1 MKRSNLISKI
11 MLALFFLVLA
21 FISTY
26 PAFIGHFF
34 KLTMDG
40 QIHLIRFESVAD
52 AIKNKELPPIVNF
65 MGYGNVGEV
74 FNGMYPWLAG
84 LVFIIPRALLSSPM
98 HALFIGFY
106 LLNILTILNTYLL
119 VRKLSNN
126 YYIRL
131 IGVVLYQL
139 NAYHLTLMY
148 SRNALGEALAYAFL
162 PLLMLGCHL
171 IWNNKKIGILY
182 LALGMGMIV
191 NSHMI
196 SSILAFLLIIIA
208 EIYRIFERKLSLK
221 EIGYFISAGILTIPI
236 MIFTV
241 ANIANISLQN
251 RIATTWRGINS
262 IDMWESLKAML
273 QNDIADKS
281 IIFNIGII
289 CFVLLCILLMT
300 SIVSKANES
309 WKKYILGAGII
320 YILTLNIIPLPAS
333 LPQTPVGIIQFT
345 GRLLSIV
352 MILLTVSYVLFLK
365 ENSNRVN
372 TKSSFIFL
380 FMIMS
385 LLTVGSVRTYHNT
398 VNDDPIRYYI
408 NNDNYVEEISKST
421 EGDMDYALIGKNK
434 QVIIGEMS
442 HRYTVSKASYNSI
455 ILKVDKKAN
464 QIPFFLYKGIPYEV
478 KVNDKN
484 TKIKVG
490 SILKLKVKRGDIIHY
505 IKSLIFSLFQPLAKY
520 NTYTNNKYCNSTY
533 YERRI
538 VPPCSLRTNLNYIS
552 AFNF

>member
-1 MKRSNLISKI
+1 SNLISKF

-74 FNGMYPWLAG
+74 FNGMYPWLSG
-84 LVFIIPRALLSSPM
+84 LVFIIPRVLLSSPM

-106 LLNILTILNTYLL
+106 LLNILTILNVYLL

-131 IGVVLYQL
+131 IGVILYQL

-162 PLLMLGCHL
+162 PLLMLGCYL

-182 LALGMGMIV
+182 LALGMGMII

-208 EIYRIFERKLSLK
+208 EIYRIFARKLNLK
-221 EIGYFISAGILTIPI
+221 EIVYLISAGILSIPI
-236 MIFTV
+236 IIFTV
-241 ANIANISLQN
+241 TNITNIALKN
-251 RIATTWRGINS
+251 RIATTWRGLNS

-273 QNDIADKS
+273 QNNITDRGV
-281 IIFNIGII
+281 IFNIGII
-289 CFVLLCILLMT
+289 CFVLLCVLLVT
-300 SIVSKANES
+300 SIVSKSDES

-320 YILTLNIIPLPAS
+320 YMLTLNIIPLPTS
-333 LPQTPVGIIQFT
+333 LPQTAIGIIQFT

-352 MILLTVSYVLFLK
+352 MVLLVMGCVLFLK
-365 ENSNRVN
+365 VNSNRVN
-372 TKSSFIFL
+372 VKSSLIFL

-385 LLTVGSVRTYHNT
+385 LLAVGSVRTYHNT

-408 NNDNYVEEISKST
+408 DNNNYIEEISKPKD
-421 EGDMDYALIGKNK
+421 GAMDYALIRKNK
-434 QVIIGEMS
+434 QAITDGI
-442 HRYTVSKASYNSI
+442 TPKFN
-455 ILKVDKKAN
+455 VDKVSYDSITLRIVERTNK
-464 QIPFFLYKGIPYEV
+464 IPFFLYKGIPYEV
-478 KVNDKN
+478 KLNGKN
-484 TKIKVG
+484 VKIDVG
-490 SILKLKVKRGDIIHY
+490 GILNIKAKRGDTIQVSSEATWWNYATFIM
-505 IKSLIFSLFQPLAKY
+505 
-520 NTYTNNKYCNSTY
+520 STVTILVVGIG
-533 YERRI
+533 I
-538 VPPCSLRTNLNYIS
+538 VFFEVRKKNRVSYKKGIRNIED
-552 AFNF
+552 

>member
-1 MKRSNLISKI
+1 MKRSNLISKF

-74 FNGMYPWLAG
+74 FNGMYPWLSG
-84 LVFIIPRALLSSPM
+84 LVFIIPRVLLSSPM

-106 LLNILTILNTYLL
+106 LLNILTILNVYLL

-131 IGVVLYQL
+131 IGVILYQL

-162 PLLMLGCHL
+162 PLLMLGCYL

-182 LALGMGMIV
+182 LALGMGMII

-208 EIYRIFERKLSLK
+208 EIYRIFARKLNLK
-221 EIGYFISAGILTIPI
+221 EIVYLISAGILSIPI
-236 MIFTV
+236 IIFTV
-241 ANIANISLQN
+241 TNITNIALKN
-251 RIATTWRGINS
+251 RIATTWRGLNS

-273 QNDIADKS
+273 QNNITDRGV
-281 IIFNIGII
+281 IFNIGII
-289 CFVLLCILLMT
+289 CFVLLCVLLVT
-300 SIVSKANES
+300 SIVSKSDES

-320 YILTLNIIPLPAS
+320 YMLTLNIIPLPTS
-333 LPQTPVGIIQFT
+333 LPQTAIGIIQFT

-352 MILLTVSYVLFLK
+352 MVLLVMGCVLFLK
-365 ENSNRVN
+365 VNSNRVN
-372 TKSSFIFL
+372 VKSSLIFL

-385 LLTVGSVRTYHNT
+385 LLAVGSVRIYHNT

-408 NNDNYVEEISKST
+408 DNNNYIEEISKPKD
-421 EGDMDYALIGKNK
+421 GAMDYALIRKNK
-434 QVIIGEMS
+434 QAITDGI
-442 HRYTVSKASYNSI
+442 TPKFN
-455 ILKVDKKAN
+455 VDKVSYDSITLRIVERTNK
-464 QIPFFLYKGIPYEV
+464 IPFFLYKGIPYEV
-478 KVNDKN
+478 KLNGKN
-484 TKIKVG
+484 VKIDVG
-490 SILKLKVKRGDIIHY
+490 GILNIKAKRGDTIQVSSEATWWNYATFIM
-505 IKSLIFSLFQPLAKY
+505 
-520 NTYTNNKYCNSTY
+520 STVTILVVGIG
-533 YERRI
+533 I
-538 VPPCSLRTNLNYIS
+538 VFFEVRKKNRVSYKKGIRNIED
-552 AFNF
+552 

>member
-1 MKRSNLISKI
+1 MKRSNLISKF

-74 FNGMYPWLAG
+74 FNGMYPWLSG
-84 LVFIIPRALLSSPM
+84 LVFIIPRVLLSSPM

-106 LLNILTILNTYLL
+106 LLNILTILNVYLL

-131 IGVVLYQL
+131 IGVILYQL

-162 PLLMLGCHL
+162 PLLMLGCYL

-182 LALGMGMIV
+182 LALGMGMII

-208 EIYRIFERKLSLK
+208 EIYRIFARKLNLK
-221 EIGYFISAGILTIPI
+221 EIVYLISAGILSIPI
-236 MIFTV
+236 IIFTV
-241 ANIANISLQN
+241 TNITNIALKN
-251 RIATTWRGINS
+251 RIATTWRGLNS

-273 QNDIADKS
+273 QNNITDRGV
-281 IIFNIGII
+281 IFNIGII
-289 CFVLLCILLMT
+289 CFVLLCVLLVT
-300 SIVSKANES
+300 SIVSKSDES

-320 YILTLNIIPLPAS
+320 YMLTLNIIPLPTS
-333 LPQTPVGIIQFT
+333 LPQTAIGIIQFT

-352 MILLTVSYVLFLK
+352 MVLLVMGCVLFLK
-365 ENSNRVN
+365 VNSNRVN
-372 TKSSFIFL
+372 VKSSLIFL

-385 LLTVGSVRTYHNT
+385 LLAVGSVRTYHNT

-408 NNDNYVEEISKST
+408 DNNNYIEEISKPKD
-421 EGDMDYALIGKNK
+421 GAMDYALIRKNK
-434 QVIIGEMS
+434 QAITDGI
-442 HRYTVSKASYNSI
+442 TPKFN
-455 ILKVDKKAN
+455 VDKVSYDSITLRIVERTNK
-464 QIPFFLYKGIPYEV
+464 IPFFLYK
-478 KVNDKN
+478 D
-484 TKIKVG
+484 
-490 SILKLKVKRGDIIHY
+490 R
-505 IKSLIFSLFQPLAKY
+505 KS
-520 NTYTNNKYCNSTY
+520 
-533 YERRI
+533 
-538 VPPCSLRTNLNYIS
+538 VV
-552 AFNF
+552 

>member
-1 MKRSNLISKI
+1 MKRSNLISKF

-74 FNGMYPWLAG
+74 FNGMYPWLSG
-84 LVFIIPRALLSSPM
+84 LVFIIPRVLLSSPM

-106 LLNILTILNTYLL
+106 LLNILTILNVYLL

-131 IGVVLYQL
+131 IGVILYQL

-162 PLLMLGCHL
+162 PLLMLGCYL

-182 LALGMGMIV
+182 LALGMGMII

-196 SSILAFLLIIIA
+196 SSVLVFLLIIIA
-208 EIYRIFERKLSLK
+208 EIYRIFTRRLSLK
-221 EIGYFISAGILTIPI
+221 EVGYLVSAGILSIPI
-236 MIFTV
+236 IIFTV
-241 ANIANISLQN
+241 INITNIALKN
-251 RIATTWRGINS
+251 RIATTWRGLNS

-273 QNDIADKS
+273 QNNITDRGV
-281 IIFNIGII
+281 IFNIGII
-289 CFVLLCILLMT
+289 CFVLLCVLLVT
-300 SIVSKANES
+300 SIVSKSDGS

-320 YILTLNIIPLPAS
+320 YILTLNIIPLPTS
-333 LPQTPVGIIQFT
+333 LPQTAIGIIQFT

-352 MILLTVSYVLFLK
+352 MVLLVMGCVLFL
-365 ENSNRVN
+365 EVNSNRVN
-372 TKSSFIFL
+372 VKSSLIFL
-380 FMIMS
+380 FMMMS
-385 LLTVGSVRTYHNT
+385 LLAVGSVRTYHNT
-398 VNDDPIRYYI
+398 VNDNPIRYYI
-408 NNDNYVEEISKST
+408 DNNNYIEEISKPKD
-421 EGDMDYALIGKNK
+421 GAMDYALIRKNK
-434 QVIIGEMS
+434 QAITDGITPKFSVDK
-442 HRYTVSKASYNSI
+442 VSYNSI
-455 ILKVDKKAN
+455 TLRIKEKTN

-478 KVNDKN
+478 KLNGENV
-484 TKIKVG
+484 KIDTG
-490 SILKLKVKRGDIIHY
+490 GILNIKTKRGDMIQI
-505 IKSLIFSLFQPLAKY
+505 SSEA
-520 NTYTNNKYCNSTY
+520 TWW
-533 YERRI
+533 
-538 VPPCSLRTNLNYIS
+538 NYITFGVS
-552 AFNF
+552 ILTLLLIIFWIIAIELKPKKET

>member
-40 QIHLIRFESVAD
+40 QIHLIRFESIAD
-52 AIKNKELPPIVNF
+52 AIRNKELPPIVNF
-65 MGYGNVGEV
+65 MGFGNVGEV
-74 FNGMYPWLAG
+74 FNGMYPWLSG
-84 LVFIIPRALLSSPM
+84 LVFIIPRVLLSSPM

-119 VRKLSNN
+119 VRKLSKN

-162 PLLMLGCHL
+162 PLMMLGCYL
-171 IWNNKKIGILY
+171 IWSNKKLGILY
-182 LALGMGMIV
+182 LALGMGMII

-196 SSILAFLLIIIA
+196 SSILAFLLIIVA
-208 EIYRIFERKLSLK
+208 EIYRIFTRKLSLK
-221 EIGYFISAGILTIPI
+221 EMGYFTSAGILTIPI
-236 MIFTV
+236 IIFTV

-251 RIATTWRGINS
+251 RIATTWRGLNS

-273 QNDIADKS
+273 QNNITDRGV
-281 IIFNIGII
+281 IFNIGII
-289 CFVLLCILLMT
+289 CFVLLCVLLVT
-300 SIVSKANES
+300 SIVSKSDES

-320 YILTLNIIPLPAS
+320 YMLTLNIIPLPTS
-333 LPQTPVGIIQFT
+333 LPQTAIGIIQFT

-352 MILLTVSYVLFLK
+352 MVLLVMGCVLFLK
-365 ENSNRVN
+365 VNSNRVN
-372 TKSSFIFL
+372 VKSSLIFL

-385 LLTVGSVRTYHNT
+385 LLAVGSVRTYHNT

-408 NNDNYVEEISKST
+408 DNNNYIEEISKPKD
-421 EGDMDYALIGKNK
+421 GAMDYALIRKNK
-434 QVIIGEMS
+434 QAITDGI
-442 HRYTVSKASYNSI
+442 TPKFN
-455 ILKVDKKAN
+455 VDKVSYDSITLRIVERTNK
-464 QIPFFLYKGIPYEV
+464 IPFFLYKGIPYEV
-478 KVNDKN
+478 KLNGKN
-484 TKIKVG
+484 VKIDTGGVLNIKA
-490 SILKLKVKRGDIIHY
+490 KRGDMIQISSEATWWNYMTFIISTVT
-505 IKSLIFSLFQPLAKY
+505 ILVVGIGIVFFEVRKK
-520 NTYTNNKYCNSTY
+520 NKVSYKKKD
-533 YERRI
+533 
-538 VPPCSLRTNLNYIS
+538 
-552 AFNF
+552 

>member
-208 EIYRIFERKLSLK
+208 EIYRIFTRKLSLK
-221 EIGYFISAGILTIPI
+221 EIGYFISAGILTITV

-251 RIATTWRGINS
+251 RIATTWRGLNS

-273 QNDIADKS
+273 QNDITEKGT
-281 IIFNIGII
+281 IFNIGII
-289 CFVLLCILLMT
+289 CFILL
-300 SIVSKANES
+300 SILFGIAVVSKVDGD
-309 WKKYILGAGII
+309 WKMYILGAGVV
-320 YILTLNIIPLPAS
+320 YILTLNVIPLPTKLS
-333 LPQTPVGIIQFT
+333 QSPVGVIQFT

-352 MILLTVSYVLFLK
+352 MLLLTIGCVLFLK
-365 ENSNRVN
+365 VNSDKINV
-372 TKSSFIFL
+372 KSSSIFL

-385 LLTVGSVRTYHNT
+385 LLTVGSVRTYHNAINNNM
-398 VNDDPIRYYI
+398 VNDSNYI
-408 NNDNYVEEISKST
+408 KKISSPDSGW
-421 EGDMDYALIGKNK
+421 GDYILINKNK
-434 QVIIGEMS
+434 QPILSQGIPKSNIVK
-442 HRYTVSKASYNSI
+442 VSYNGI
-455 ILKVDKKAN
+455 TLRIDKKAN
-464 QIPFFLYKGIPYEV
+464 QVPFLLYKGIPYEV
-478 KVNDKN
+478 KVNEKN
-484 TKIKVG
+484 IKIKVG
-490 SILKLKVKRGDIIHY
+490 SILKLKVKRGDIIQISSKATWWNY
-505 IKSLIFSLFQPLAKY
+505 ATFIVSTIAILIISI
-520 NTYTNNKYCNSTY
+520 S
-533 YERRI
+533 I
-538 VPPCSLRTNLNYIS
+538 VFCKGLKKRKN
-552 AFNF
+552 

>member
-1 MKRSNLISKI
+1 MKRSNLISKF

-74 FNGMYPWLAG
+74 FNGMYPWLSG
-84 LVFIIPRALLSSPM
+84 LVFIIPRVLLSSPM

-106 LLNILTILNTYLL
+106 LLNILTILNVYLL

-131 IGVVLYQL
+131 IGVILYQL

-148 SRNALGEALAYAFL
+148 SRNALGEALAYTFL
-162 PLLMLGCHL
+162 PLVMLGCYL
-171 IWNNKKIGILY
+171 IWNNKKLGILY
-182 LALGMGMIV
+182 LALGMGMII

-196 SSILAFLLIIIA
+196 SSVLVFLLIIIA
-208 EIYRIFERKLSLK
+208 EIYRIFTRRLSLK
-221 EIGYFISAGILTIPI
+221 EVGYLVSAGILSIPI
-236 MIFTV
+236 IIFTV
-241 ANIANISLQN
+241 INITNIVLKN
-251 RIATTWRGINS
+251 RIATTWRGLNS
-262 IDMWESLKAML
+262 IDIWESLKAML
-273 QNDIADKS
+273 QNNITDRGV
-281 IIFNIGII
+281 IFNIGII
-289 CFVLLCILLMT
+289 CFVLLSILLVT
-300 SIVSKANES
+300 SIVSKANGN

-352 MILLTVSYVLFLK
+352 MILLTVGCVLFLK

-372 TKSSFIFL
+372 AKSSFIFL
-380 FMIMS
+380 FMMMS
-385 LLTVGSVRTYHNT
+385 LLAIGSVRTYHNI
-398 VNDDPIRYYI
+398 VNDDPIRHYI
-408 NNDNYVEEISKST
+408 NNDNYIEEISKPKD
-421 EGDMDYALIGKNK
+421 GAMDYALIRKNK
-434 QVIIGEMS
+434 QAITNGITPKFSVDK
-442 HRYTVSKASYNSI
+442 VSYNSVTLRI
-455 ILKVDKKAN
+455 KEKTN

-478 KVNDKN
+478 KLNEKN
-484 TKIKVG
+484 VKIDTG
-490 SILKLKVKRGDIIHY
+490 GILNIEAKRGDMIQISSEATWWNYMTFIISTVT
-505 IKSLIFSLFQPLAKY
+505 ILVVGIGIVFFEVRKK
-520 NTYTNNKYCNSTY
+520 NKVSYKK
-533 YERRI
+533 RI
-538 VPPCSLRTNLNYIS
+538 RNIED
-552 AFNF
+552 

>member
-162 PLLMLGCHL
+162 PLLMLGCYL

-289 CFVLLCILLMT
+289 CFVLLCILLVI
-300 SIVSKANES
+300 SIVSKANGS
-309 WKKYILGAGII
+309 WKKYILGAGIV
-320 YILTLNIIPLPAS
+320 YILTLNVIPLPTS

-352 MILLTVSYVLFLK
+352 MILLTVSCVLFLK

-398 VNDDPIRYYI
+398 VNDDPIRHYI
-408 NNDNYVEEISKST
+408 NNANYVGEISKPT

-434 QVIIGEMS
+434 QAIIGEMS
-442 HRYTVSKASYNSI
+442 HRYNVSKVSYDSI
-455 ILKVDKKAN
+455 TLRVDKKAN

-478 KVNDKN
+478 RVNDKN

-490 SILKLKVKRGDIIHY
+490 SILKLKVKRGDIIQINSKATWWNY
-505 IKSLIFSLFQPLAKY
+505 VTFIVSTIAILIISI
-520 NTYTNNKYCNSTY
+520 S
-533 YERRI
+533 I
-538 VPPCSLRTNLNYIS
+538 VFCKGLE
-552 AFNF
+552 

>member
-1 MKRSNLISKI
+1 MKRRNLIQRLI
-11 MLALFFLVLA
+11 LLMFFLVLA

-74 FNGMYPWLAG
+74 FNGMYPWLSG
-84 LVFIIPRALLSSPM
+84 LIFIIPRVLLSSPM

-126 YYIRL
+126 HYIRL
-131 IGVVLYQL
+131 IGVILYQL

-162 PLLMLGCHL
+162 PLTMLGCYL
-171 IWNNKKIGILY
+171 IWNNKKLGILY
-182 LALGMGMIV
+182 LALGMGMII

-208 EIYRIFERKLSLK
+208 EIYRIFTRKLSLK
-221 EIGYFISAGILTIPI
+221 EIGHFISAGILTIPI
-236 MIFTV
+236 IIFTV
-241 ANIANISLQN
+241 ANIANITLKN

-289 CFVLLCILLMT
+289 CFVLLCILLVT
-300 SIVSKANES
+300 SIVSKANGS
-309 WKKYILGAGII
+309 WEKYILGAGIV
-320 YILTLNIIPLPAS
+320 YMLTLNVIPLPTS

-352 MILLTVSYVLFLK
+352 MILLTVSCVLFLK

-398 VNDDPIRYYI
+398 VNDDPIRHYI
-408 NNDNYVEEISKST
+408 NNDNYVGEISKPT

-434 QVIIGEMS
+434 QAIIGEMS
-442 HRYTVSKASYNSI
+442 HRYNVSKVSYDSI
-455 ILKVDKKAN
+455 TLRVDKKAN

-478 KVNDKN
+478 RVNDKN

-490 SILKLKVKRGDIIHY
+490 SILKLKVKRGDIIQINSKATWWNY
-505 IKSLIFSLFQPLAKY
+505 VTFIVSTIAILIISI
-520 NTYTNNKYCNSTY
+520 S
-533 YERRI
+533 I
-538 VPPCSLRTNLNYIS
+538 VFCKGLE
-552 AFNF
+552 

>member
-1 MKRSNLISKI
+1 MKRSNLISKF

-74 FNGMYPWLAG
+74 FNGMYPWLSG
-84 LVFIIPRALLSSPM
+84 LVFIIPRVLLSSPM

-106 LLNILTILNTYLL
+106 LLNILTILNVYLL

-131 IGVVLYQL
+131 IGVILYQL

-162 PLLMLGCHL
+162 PLLMLGCYL

-182 LALGMGMIV
+182 LALGMGMII

-208 EIYRIFERKLSLK
+208 EIYRIFARKLNLK
-221 EIGYFISAGILTIPI
+221 EIVYLISAGILSIPI
-236 MIFTV
+236 IIFTV
-241 ANIANISLQN
+241 TNITNIALKN
-251 RIATTWRGINS
+251 RIATTWRGLNS

-273 QNDIADKS
+273 QNNITDRGV
-281 IIFNIGII
+281 IFNIGII
-289 CFVLLCILLMT
+289 CFVLLCVLLVT
-300 SIVSKANES
+300 SIVSKSDES

-320 YILTLNIIPLPAS
+320 YMLTLNIIPLPTS
-333 LPQTPVGIIQFT
+333 LPQTAIGIIQFT

-352 MILLTVSYVLFLK
+352 MVLLVMGCVLFLK
-365 ENSNRVN
+365 VNSNRVN
-372 TKSSFIFL
+372 VKSSLIFL

-385 LLTVGSVRTYHNT
+385 LLAVGSVRTYHNT

-408 NNDNYVEEISKST
+408 DNNNYIEEISKPKD
-421 EGDMDYALIGKNK
+421 GAMDYALIRKNK
-434 QVIIGEMS
+434 QAITDGI
-442 HRYTVSKASYNSI
+442 TPKFN
-455 ILKVDKKAN
+455 VDKVSYDSITLRIVERTNK
-464 QIPFFLYKGIPYEV
+464 IPFFLYKGIPYEV
-478 KVNDKN
+478 KLNGKN
-484 TKIKVG
+484 VKIDVG
-490 SILKLKVKRGDIIHY
+490 GILNIKAKRGDTIQVSSEATWWNYATFIM
-505 IKSLIFSLFQPLAKY
+505 
-520 NTYTNNKYCNSTY
+520 STVTILVVGIG
-533 YERRI
+533 I
-538 VPPCSLRTNLNYIS
+538 VFFEVRKKNRVSYKKGIRNIED
-552 AFNF
+552 

>member
-1 MKRSNLISKI
+1 MKRSNLISKF

-74 FNGMYPWLAG
+74 FNGMYPWLSG
-84 LVFIIPRALLSSPM
+84 LVFIIPRVLLSSPM

-106 LLNILTILNTYLL
+106 LLNILTILNVYLL

-131 IGVVLYQL
+131 IGVILYQL

-182 LALGMGMIV
+182 LALGMGMII

-208 EIYRIFERKLSLK
+208 EIYRIFARKLNLK
-221 EIGYFISAGILTIPI
+221 EIVYLISAGILSIPI
-236 MIFTV
+236 IIFTV
-241 ANIANISLQN
+241 TNITNIALKN
-251 RIATTWRGINS
+251 RIATTWRGLNS

-273 QNDIADKS
+273 QNNITDRGV
-281 IIFNIGII
+281 IFNIGII
-289 CFVLLCILLMT
+289 CFVLLCVLLVT
-300 SIVSKANES
+300 SIVSKSDES

-320 YILTLNIIPLPAS
+320 YMLTLNIIPLPTS
-333 LPQTPVGIIQFT
+333 LPQTAIGIIQFT

-352 MILLTVSYVLFLK
+352 MVLLVMGCVLFLK
-365 ENSNRVN
+365 VNSNRVN
-372 TKSSFIFL
+372 VKSSLIFL

-385 LLTVGSVRTYHNT
+385 LLAVGSVRTYHNT

-408 NNDNYVEEISKST
+408 DNNNYIEEISKPKD
-421 EGDMDYALIGKNK
+421 GAMDYALIRKNK
-434 QVIIGEMS
+434 QAITDGI
-442 HRYTVSKASYNSI
+442 TPKFN
-455 ILKVDKKAN
+455 VDKVSYDSITLRIVERTNK
-464 QIPFFLYKGIPYEV
+464 IPFFLYKGIPYEV
-478 KVNDKN
+478 KLNGKN
-484 TKIKVG
+484 VKIDVG
-490 SILKLKVKRGDIIHY
+490 GILNIKAKRGDTIQVSSEATWWNYATFIM
-505 IKSLIFSLFQPLAKY
+505 
-520 NTYTNNKYCNSTY
+520 STVTILVVGIG
-533 YERRI
+533 I
-538 VPPCSLRTNLNYIS
+538 VFFEVRKKNRVSYKKGIRNIED
-552 AFNF
+552 

>member
-1 MKRSNLISKI
+1 MKKSSLISKI
-11 MLALFFLVLA
+11 MLVLFFLVLA

-65 MGYGNVGEV
+65 EGYGNVGAI
-74 FNGMYPWLAG
+74 FNGMYPWLSG
-84 LVFIIPRALLSSPM
+84 LVFIIPRVLLSSPM

-131 IGVVLYQL
+131 MGVVLYQL
-139 NAYHLTLMY
+139 NAYHLILMY

-162 PLLMLGCHL
+162 PLIMLGCYL
-171 IWNNKKIGILY
+171 IWNNKKSGMLY
-182 LALGMGMIV
+182 LALGMGMII
-191 NSHMI
+191 NSHVI
-196 SSILAFLLIIIA
+196 SSVLAVLLIIIA
-208 EIYRIFERKLSLK
+208 EIYRVFARKLNLK
-221 EIGYFISAGILTIPI
+221 EIGYFTSAGILTIPI
-236 MIFTV
+236 VVFTV
-241 ANIANISLQN
+241 TNIANIALKN

-281 IIFNIGII
+281 VIFNIGII
-289 CFVLLCILLMT
+289 CFTLLSILLGIA
-300 SIVSKANES
+300 IVSKVDGS
-309 WKKYILGAGII
+309 WKVYILGAGIV
-320 YILTLNIIPLPAS
+320 YILTLNIVPLPTNLA
-333 LPQTPVGIIQFT
+333 QTSIGMIQFT

-352 MILLTVSYVLFLK
+352 MILLTMGCVLLL
-365 ENSNRVN
+365 ETNSNGIN
-372 TKSSFIFL
+372 MKSSLIFL

-385 LLTVGSVRTYHNT
+385 MLTVGSVRTYHNT
-398 VNDDPIRYYI
+398 INDDPIRYYI
-408 NNDNYVEEISKST
+408 NDNNYIKEISEPR
-421 EGDMDYALIGKNK
+421 EGATDYALINRNK
-434 QVIIGEMS
+434 QAIINGITPKYS
-442 HRYTVSKASYNSI
+442 VSKVNYDSI
-455 ILKVDKKAN
+455 ILKMEKETNK
-464 QIPFFLYKGIPYEV
+464 IPFFLYKGVPYEV

-490 SILKLKVKRGDIIHY
+490 SILKLKVKRGDII
-505 IKSLIFSLFQPLAKY
+505 II
-520 NTYTNNKYCNSTY
+520 NSNATWW
-533 YERRI
+533 
-538 VPPCSLRTNLNYIS
+538 NYITFGVS
-552 AFNF
+552 LLTLLLIVLGITATEFLNSGKEYRNETINSNDNI

>member
-1 MKRSNLISKI
+1 MKRSNLISKF

-74 FNGMYPWLAG
+74 FNGMYPWLSG
-84 LVFIIPRALLSSPM
+84 LVFIIPRVLLSSPM

-106 LLNILTILNTYLL
+106 LLNILTILNVYLL

-131 IGVVLYQL
+131 IGVILYQL

-162 PLLMLGCHL
+162 PLLMLGCYL

-182 LALGMGMIV
+182 LALGMGMII

-208 EIYRIFERKLSLK
+208 EIYRIFARKLNLK
-221 EIGYFISAGILTIPI
+221 EIVYLISAGILSIPI
-236 MIFTV
+236 IIFTV
-241 ANIANISLQN
+241 TNITNIALKN
-251 RIATTWRGINS
+251 RIATTWRGLNS

-273 QNDIADKS
+273 QNNITDRGV
-281 IIFNIGII
+281 IFNIGII
-289 CFVLLCILLMT
+289 CFVLLCVLLVT
-300 SIVSKANES
+300 SIVSKSDES

-320 YILTLNIIPLPAS
+320 YILTLNIIPLPTS
-333 LPQTPVGIIQFT
+333 LPQTAIGIIQFT

-352 MILLTVSYVLFLK
+352 MVLLVMGCVLFLK
-365 ENSNRVN
+365 VNSNRVN
-372 TKSSFIFL
+372 VKSSLIFL

-385 LLTVGSVRTYHNT
+385 LLAVGSVRTYHNT

-408 NNDNYVEEISKST
+408 DNNNYIEEISKPKD
-421 EGDMDYALIGKNK
+421 GAMDYALIRKNK
-434 QVIIGEMS
+434 QAITDGI
-442 HRYTVSKASYNSI
+442 TPKFN
-455 ILKVDKKAN
+455 VDKVSYDSITLRIVERTNK
-464 QIPFFLYKGIPYEV
+464 IPFFLYKGIPYEV
-478 KVNDKN
+478 KLNGKN
-484 TKIKVG
+484 VKIDVG
-490 SILKLKVKRGDIIHY
+490 GILNIKAKRGDTIQVSSEATWWNYATFIM
-505 IKSLIFSLFQPLAKY
+505 
-520 NTYTNNKYCNSTY
+520 STVTILVVGIGIVFFEVRKKNRVSY
-533 YERRI
+533 KKRI
-538 VPPCSLRTNLNYIS
+538 RNIED
-552 AFNF
+552 

>member
-11 MLALFFLVLA
+11 MLVLFFLVLA

-52 AIKNKELPPIVNF
+52 AIRNKELPPIVNF
-65 MGYGNVGEV
+65 MGFGNVGEV
-74 FNGMYPWLAG
+74 FNGMYPWLSG
-84 LVFIIPRALLSSPM
+84 SVFIVPRVLLSSPM

-131 IGVVLYQL
+131 IGVILYQL

-148 SRNALGEALAYAFL
+148 SRNALGEALAYTFL
-162 PLLMLGCHL
+162 PLVMLGCYL
-171 IWNNKKIGILY
+171 IWNNKKLGILY
-182 LALGMGMIV
+182 LALGMGMII

-196 SSILAFLLIIIA
+196 SSVLAFLLIIIA
-208 EIYRIFERKLSLK
+208 EIYRIFTRRLSLK
-221 EIGYFISAGILTIPI
+221 EVGYLVSAGILSIPI
-236 MIFTV
+236 IIFTV
-241 ANIANISLQN
+241 INITNIALKN
-251 RIATTWRGINS
+251 RIATTWRGLNS

-273 QNDIADKS
+273 QNNITDRGV
-281 IIFNIGII
+281 IFNIGII
-289 CFVLLCILLMT
+289 CFVLLCVLLVT
-300 SIVSKANES
+300 SIVSKSDGS

-352 MILLTVSYVLFLK
+352 MILLTVGCVLFLK

-372 TKSSFIFL
+372 AKSSFIFL
-380 FMIMS
+380 FMMMS
-385 LLTVGSVRTYHNT
+385 LLAVGSVRTYHNT
-398 VNDDPIRYYI
+398 VNDNPIRYYI
-408 NNDNYVEEISKST
+408 DNNNYIEEISKPKD
-421 EGDMDYALIGKNK
+421 GAMDYALIRKNK
-434 QVIIGEMS
+434 QAITDGI
-442 HRYTVSKASYNSI
+442 TPKFN
-455 ILKVDKKAN
+455 VDKVSYDSITLRIEERTNK
-464 QIPFFLYKGIPYEV
+464 IPFFLYKGIPYEV
-478 KVNDKN
+478 KLNGKN
-484 TKIKVG
+484 VKIDTGGVLNIKA
-490 SILKLKVKRGDIIHY
+490 KRGDMIQISSEATWWNYMTFIISTVT
-505 IKSLIFSLFQPLAKY
+505 ILVVGIGIVFFEVRKK
-520 NTYTNNKYCNSTY
+520 NKVSYKK
-533 YERRI
+533 RD
-538 VPPCSLRTNLNYIS
+538 
-552 AFNF
+552 

>member
-1 MKRSNLISKI
+1 MKRSNLISKF

-74 FNGMYPWLAG
+74 FNGMYPWLSG
-84 LVFIIPRALLSSPM
+84 LVFIIPRVLLSSPM

-106 LLNILTILNTYLL
+106 LLNILTILNVYLL

-131 IGVVLYQL
+131 IGVILYQL

-162 PLLMLGCHL
+162 PLLMLGCYL

-182 LALGMGMIV
+182 LALGMGMII

-208 EIYRIFERKLSLK
+208 EIYRIFARKLNLK
-221 EIGYFISAGILTIPI
+221 EIVYLISAGILSIPI
-236 MIFTV
+236 IIFTV
-241 ANIANISLQN
+241 TNITNIALKN
-251 RIATTWRGINS
+251 RIATTWRGLNS

-273 QNDIADKS
+273 QNNITDRGV
-281 IIFNIGII
+281 IFNIGII
-289 CFVLLCILLMT
+289 CFVLLCVLLVT
-300 SIVSKANES
+300 SIVSKSDES

-320 YILTLNIIPLPAS
+320 YMLTLNIIPLPTS
-333 LPQTPVGIIQFT
+333 LPQTAIGIIQFT

-352 MILLTVSYVLFLK
+352 MVLLVMGCVLFLK
-365 ENSNRVN
+365 VNSNRVN
-372 TKSSFIFL
+372 VKSSLIFL

-385 LLTVGSVRTYHNT
+385 LLAVGSVRIYHNT

-408 NNDNYVEEISKST
+408 DNNNYIEEISKPKD
-421 EGDMDYALIGKNK
+421 GAMDYALIRKNK
-434 QVIIGEMS
+434 QAITDGI
-442 HRYTVSKASYNSI
+442 TPKFN
-455 ILKVDKKAN
+455 VDKVSYDSITLRIVERTNK
-464 QIPFFLYKGIPYEV
+464 IPFFLYKGIPYEV
-478 KVNDKN
+478 KLNGKN
-484 TKIKVG
+484 VKIDVG
-490 SILKLKVKRGDIIHY
+490 GILNIKAKRGDTIQVSSEATWWNYATFIMSTVT
-505 IKSLIFSLFQPLAKY
+505 ILVVGIGIVFFEVRKK
-520 NTYTNNKYCNSTY
+520 NKVSYKKGIRNI
-533 YERRI
+533 ED
-538 VPPCSLRTNLNYIS
+538 
-552 AFNF
+552 

>member
-74 FNGMYPWLAG
+74 FNGMYPWLSG
-84 LVFIIPRALLSSPM
+84 LVFIIPRVLLSSPM
-98 HALFIGFY
+98 HALLIGFY
-106 LLNILTILNTYLL
+106 LLNILTILNVYLL

-131 IGVVLYQL
+131 IGVILYQL

-162 PLLMLGCHL
+162 PLLMLGCYL

-182 LALGMGMIV
+182 LALGMGMII

-208 EIYRIFERKLSLK
+208 EIYRIFARKLNLK
-221 EIGYFISAGILTIPI
+221 EIVYLISAGILSIPI
-236 MIFTV
+236 IIFTV
-241 ANIANISLQN
+241 TNITNIALKN
-251 RIATTWRGINS
+251 RIATTWRGLNS

-273 QNDIADKS
+273 QNNITDRGV
-281 IIFNIGII
+281 IFNIGII
-289 CFVLLCILLMT
+289 CFVLLCVLLVT
-300 SIVSKANES
+300 SIVSKSDES

-320 YILTLNIIPLPAS
+320 YMLTLNIIPLPTS
-333 LPQTPVGIIQFT
+333 LPQTAIGIIQFT

-352 MILLTVSYVLFLK
+352 MILLTVGCVLFLK

-380 FMIMS
+380 FMMMS
-385 LLTVGSVRTYHNT
+385 LLAIGSVRTYHNI
-398 VNDDPIRYYI
+398 VNDDPIRHYI
-408 NNDNYVEEISKST
+408 NNDNYIEEISKPKD
-421 EGDMDYALIGKNK
+421 GAMDYALIRKNK
-434 QVIIGEMS
+434 QAITNGITPKFSVDK
-442 HRYTVSKASYNSI
+442 VSYNSVTLRI
-455 ILKVDKKAN
+455 KEKTN

-478 KVNDKN
+478 KLNGKN
-484 TKIKVG
+484 VKIDTG
-490 SILKLKVKRGDIIHY
+490 GILNIKTKRGDMIQI
-505 IKSLIFSLFQPLAKY
+505 SSEA
-520 NTYTNNKYCNSTY
+520 TWW
-533 YERRI
+533 
-538 VPPCSLRTNLNYIS
+538 NYITFGVS
-552 AFNF
+552 ILTLLLIIFWIIAIELKPKKET

>member
-1 MKRSNLISKI
+1 MKRSNLISKF

-74 FNGMYPWLAG
+74 FNGMYPWLSG
-84 LVFIIPRALLSSPM
+84 LVFIIPRVLLSSPM

-106 LLNILTILNTYLL
+106 LLNILTILNVYLL

-131 IGVVLYQL
+131 IGVILYQL

-162 PLLMLGCHL
+162 PLLMLGCYL

-208 EIYRIFERKLSLK
+208 EIYRIFARKLNLK
-221 EIGYFISAGILTIPI
+221 EIVYLISAGILSIPI
-236 MIFTV
+236 IIFTV
-241 ANIANISLQN
+241 TNITNIALKN
-251 RIATTWRGINS
+251 RIATTWRGLNS
-262 IDMWESLKAML
+262 IDIWESLKAML
-273 QNDIADKS
+273 QNNITDRGV
-281 IIFNIGII
+281 IFNIGII
-289 CFVLLCILLMT
+289 CFVLLSILLVT
-300 SIVSKANES
+300 SIVSKANGN

-352 MILLTVSYVLFLK
+352 MILLTVGCVLFLK

-380 FMIMS
+380 FMMMS
-385 LLTVGSVRTYHNT
+385 LLAIGSVRTYHNI
-398 VNDDPIRYYI
+398 VNDDPIRHYI
-408 NNDNYVEEISKST
+408 NNDNYIEEISKPKD
-421 EGDMDYALIGKNK
+421 GAMDYALIRKNK
-434 QVIIGEMS
+434 QAITNGITPKFSVDK
-442 HRYTVSKASYNSI
+442 VSYNSVTLRI
-455 ILKVDKKAN
+455 KEKTN

-478 KVNDKN
+478 KLNEKN
-484 TKIKVG
+484 VKIDTG
-490 SILKLKVKRGDIIHY
+490 GILNIKTKRGDMIQI
-505 IKSLIFSLFQPLAKY
+505 SSEA
-520 NTYTNNKYCNSTY
+520 TWW
-533 YERRI
+533 
-538 VPPCSLRTNLNYIS
+538 NYITFGVS
-552 AFNF
+552 ILTLLLIIFWIIAIELKPKKET

>member
-171 IWNNKKIGILY
+171 IWNNKKIGI
-182 LALGMGMIV
+182 
-191 NSHMI
+191 
-196 SSILAFLLIIIA
+196 
-208 EIYRIFERKLSLK
+208 K
-221 EIGYFISAGILTIPI
+221 
-236 MIFTV
+236 
-241 ANIANISLQN
+241 
-251 RIATTWRGINS
+251 
-262 IDMWESLKAML
+262 
-273 QNDIADKS
+273 
-281 IIFNIGII
+281 
-289 CFVLLCILLMT
+289 
-300 SIVSKANES
+300 
-309 WKKYILGAGII
+309 
-320 YILTLNIIPLPAS
+320 
-333 LPQTPVGIIQFT
+333 
-345 GRLLSIV
+345 
-352 MILLTVSYVLFLK
+352 
-365 ENSNRVN
+365 
-372 TKSSFIFL
+372 
-380 FMIMS
+380 
-385 LLTVGSVRTYHNT
+385 
-398 VNDDPIRYYI
+398 
-408 NNDNYVEEISKST
+408 
-421 EGDMDYALIGKNK
+421 
-434 QVIIGEMS
+434 
-442 HRYTVSKASYNSI
+442 
-455 ILKVDKKAN
+455 
-464 QIPFFLYKGIPYEV
+464 
-478 KVNDKN
+478 
-484 TKIKVG
+484 
-490 SILKLKVKRGDIIHY
+490 
-505 IKSLIFSLFQPLAKY
+505 
-520 NTYTNNKYCNSTY
+520 
-533 YERRI
+533 
-538 VPPCSLRTNLNYIS
+538 
-552 AFNF
+552 

>member
-1 MKRSNLISKI
+1 MKRSNLISKF

-74 FNGMYPWLAG
+74 FNGMYPWLSG
-84 LVFIIPRALLSSPM
+84 LVFIIPRVLLSSPM

-106 LLNILTILNTYLL
+106 LLNILTILNVYLL

-131 IGVVLYQL
+131 IGVILYQL

-162 PLLMLGCHL
+162 PLLMLGCYL

-182 LALGMGMIV
+182 LALGMGMII

-196 SSILAFLLIIIA
+196 SSILAFSLIIIA
-208 EIYRIFERKLSLK
+208 EIYRIFARKLNLK
-221 EIGYFISAGILTIPI
+221 EIVYLISAGILSIPI
-236 MIFTV
+236 IIFTV
-241 ANIANISLQN
+241 TNITNIALKN
-251 RIATTWRGINS
+251 RIATTWRGLNS

-273 QNDIADKS
+273 QNNITDRGV
-281 IIFNIGII
+281 IFNIGII
-289 CFVLLCILLMT
+289 CFVLLCVLLVT
-300 SIVSKANES
+300 SIVSKSDES

-320 YILTLNIIPLPAS
+320 YMLTLNIIPLPTS
-333 LPQTPVGIIQFT
+333 LPQTAIGIIQFT

-352 MILLTVSYVLFLK
+352 MVLLVMGCVLFLK
-365 ENSNRVN
+365 VNSNRVN
-372 TKSSFIFL
+372 VKSSLIFL

-385 LLTVGSVRTYHNT
+385 LLAVGSVRTYHNT

-408 NNDNYVEEISKST
+408 DNNNYIEEISKPKD
-421 EGDMDYALIGKNK
+421 GAMDYALIRKNK
-434 QVIIGEMS
+434 QAITDGI
-442 HRYTVSKASYNSI
+442 TPKFN
-455 ILKVDKKAN
+455 VDKVSYDSITLRIVERTNK
-464 QIPFFLYKGIPYEV
+464 IPFFLYKGIPYEV
-478 KVNDKN
+478 KLNGKN
-484 TKIKVG
+484 VKIDVG
-490 SILKLKVKRGDIIHY
+490 GILNIKAKRGDTIQVSSEATWWNYATFIM
-505 IKSLIFSLFQPLAKY
+505 
-520 NTYTNNKYCNSTY
+520 STVTILVVGIG
-533 YERRI
+533 I
-538 VPPCSLRTNLNYIS
+538 VFFEVRKKNRVSYKKGIRNIED
-552 AFNF
+552 

>member
-1 MKRSNLISKI
+1 MKRSNLISKF

-74 FNGMYPWLAG
+74 FNGMYPWLSG
-84 LVFIIPRALLSSPM
+84 LVFIIPRVLLSSPM

-106 LLNILTILNTYLL
+106 LLNILTILNVYLL

-131 IGVVLYQL
+131 IGVILYQL

-162 PLLMLGCHL
+162 PLLMLGCYL

-182 LALGMGMIV
+182 LALGMGMII

-208 EIYRIFERKLSLK
+208 EIYRIFARKLNLK
-221 EIGYFISAGILTIPI
+221 EIVYLISAGILSIPI
-236 MIFTV
+236 IIFTV
-241 ANIANISLQN
+241 TNITNIALKN
-251 RIATTWRGINS
+251 RIATTWRGLNS

-273 QNDIADKS
+273 QNNITDRGV
-281 IIFNIGII
+281 IFNIGII
-289 CFVLLCILLMT
+289 CFVLLCVLLVT
-300 SIVSKANES
+300 SIVSKSDES

-320 YILTLNIIPLPAS
+320 YMLTLNIIPLPTS
-333 LPQTPVGIIQFT
+333 LPQTAIGIIQFT

-352 MILLTVSYVLFLK
+352 MVLLVMGCVLFLK
-365 ENSNRVN
+365 VNSNRVN
-372 TKSSFIFL
+372 VKSSLIFL

-385 LLTVGSVRTYHNT
+385 LLAVGSVRIYHNT

-408 NNDNYVEEISKST
+408 DNNNYIEEISKPKD
-421 EGDMDYALIGKNK
+421 GAMDYALIRKNK
-434 QVIIGEMS
+434 QAITDGI
-442 HRYTVSKASYNSI
+442 TPKFN
-455 ILKVDKKAN
+455 VDKVSYDSITLRIVERTNK
-464 QIPFFLYKGIPYEV
+464 IPFFLYKGIPYEV
-478 KVNDKN
+478 KLNGKN
-484 TKIKVG
+484 VKIDVG
-490 SILKLKVKRGDIIHY
+490 GILNIKAKRGDTIQVSSEATWWNYATFIM
-505 IKSLIFSLFQPLAKY
+505 
-520 NTYTNNKYCNSTY
+520 STVTILVVGIGIVFFEVRKKNRVSY
-533 YERRI
+533 KKRI
-538 VPPCSLRTNLNYIS
+538 RNIED
-552 AFNF
+552 

>member
-11 MLALFFLVLA
+11 MLVLFFLVLA

-40 QIHLIRFESVAD
+40 QIHLMRFESVAD

-65 MGYGNVGEV
+65 EGYGNVGAI
-74 FNGMYPWLAG
+74 FNGMYPWLSG
-84 LVFIIPRALLSSPM
+84 LVFIIPRVLLSSPM

-131 IGVVLYQL
+131 MGVVLYQL
-139 NAYHLTLMY
+139 NAYHLILMY

-162 PLLMLGCHL
+162 PLIMLGCYL
-171 IWNNKKIGILY
+171 IWNNKKSGMLY
-182 LALGMGMIV
+182 LALGMGMII
-191 NSHMI
+191 NSHVI
-196 SSILAFLLIIIA
+196 SSVLAVLLIIIA
-208 EIYRIFERKLSLK
+208 EIYRVFARKLNLK
-221 EIGYFISAGILTIPI
+221 EIGYFTSAGILTIPI
-236 MIFTV
+236 VVFTV
-241 ANIANISLQN
+241 TN

-281 IIFNIGII
+281 VIFNIGII
-289 CFVLLCILLMT
+289 CFTLLSILLGIA
-300 SIVSKANES
+300 IVSKVDGS
-309 WKKYILGAGII
+309 WKVYILGAGIV
-320 YILTLNIIPLPAS
+320 YILTLNIVPLPTNLA
-333 LPQTPVGIIQFT
+333 QTSIGMIQFT

-352 MILLTVSYVLFLK
+352 MILLTMGCVLLL
-365 ENSNRVN
+365 ETNSNGIN
-372 TKSSFIFL
+372 MKSSLIFL

-385 LLTVGSVRTYHNT
+385 MLTVGSVRTYHNT
-398 VNDDPIRYYI
+398 INDDPIRYYI
-408 NNDNYVEEISKST
+408 NDNNYIKEISEPR
-421 EGDMDYALIGKNK
+421 EGATDYALINRNK
-434 QVIIGEMS
+434 QAIINGITPKYS
-442 HRYTVSKASYNSI
+442 VSKVNYDSI
-455 ILKVDKKAN
+455 ILKMEKETNK
-464 QIPFFLYKGIPYEV
+464 IPFFLYKGVPYEV

-490 SILKLKVKRGDIIHY
+490 SILKLKVKRGDII
-505 IKSLIFSLFQPLAKY
+505 II
-520 NTYTNNKYCNSTY
+520 NSNATWW
-533 YERRI
+533 
-538 VPPCSLRTNLNYIS
+538 NYITFGVS
-552 AFNF
+552 LLTLLLIVLGITATEFLNSGKEYRNETINSNDNI

>member
-1 MKRSNLISKI
+1 MKRSNLISKF

-74 FNGMYPWLAG
+74 FNGMYPWLSG
-84 LVFIIPRALLSSPM
+84 LVFIIPRVLLSSPM

-106 LLNILTILNTYLL
+106 LLNILTILNVYLL

-131 IGVVLYQL
+131 IGVILYQL

-162 PLLMLGCHL
+162 PLLMLGCYL

-182 LALGMGMIV
+182 LALGMGMII

-208 EIYRIFERKLSLK
+208 EIYRIFARKLNLK
-221 EIGYFISAGILTIPI
+221 EIVYLISAGILSIPI
-236 MIFTV
+236 IIFTV
-241 ANIANISLQN
+241 TNITNIALKN
-251 RIATTWRGINS
+251 RIATTWRGLNS

-273 QNDIADKS
+273 QNNITDRGV
-281 IIFNIGII
+281 IFNIGII
-289 CFVLLCILLMT
+289 CFVLLCVLLVT
-300 SIVSKANES
+300 SIVSKSDES

-320 YILTLNIIPLPAS
+320 YMLTLNIIPLPTS
-333 LPQTPVGIIQFT
+333 LPQTAIGIIQFT

-352 MILLTVSYVLFLK
+352 MVLLVMGCVLFLK
-365 ENSNRVN
+365 VNSNRVN
-372 TKSSFIFL
+372 VKSSLIFL

-385 LLTVGSVRTYHNT
+385 LLAVGSVRIYHNT

-408 NNDNYVEEISKST
+408 DNNNYIEEISKPKD
-421 EGDMDYALIGKNK
+421 GAMDYALIRKNK
-434 QVIIGEMS
+434 QAITDGI
-442 HRYTVSKASYNSI
+442 TPKFN
-455 ILKVDKKAN
+455 VDKVSYDSITLRIVERTNK
-464 QIPFFLYKGIPYEV
+464 IPFFLYKGIPYEV
-478 KVNDKN
+478 KLNGKN
-484 TKIKVG
+484 VKIDVG
-490 SILKLKVKRGDIIHY
+490 GILNIKAKRGDAIQVSSEATWWNYATFIM
-505 IKSLIFSLFQPLAKY
+505 
-520 NTYTNNKYCNSTY
+520 STVTILVVGIG
-533 YERRI
+533 I
-538 VPPCSLRTNLNYIS
+538 VFFEVRKKNRVSYKKGIRNIED
-552 AFNF
+552 

>member
-162 PLLMLGCHL
+162 PLLMLGCYL

-182 LALGMGMIV
+182 LALGMGMII

-208 EIYRIFERKLSLK
+208 EIYRIFARKLNLK
-221 EIGYFISAGILTIPI
+221 EIVYLISAGILSIPI
-236 MIFTV
+236 IIFTV
-241 ANIANISLQN
+241 TNITNIALKN
-251 RIATTWRGINS
+251 RIATTWRGLNS

-273 QNDIADKS
+273 QNNITDRGV
-281 IIFNIGII
+281 IFNIGII
-289 CFVLLCILLMT
+289 CFVLLCVLLVT
-300 SIVSKANES
+300 SIVSKSDES

-320 YILTLNIIPLPAS
+320 YILTLNIIPLPTS
-333 LPQTPVGIIQFT
+333 LPQTAIGIIQFT

-352 MILLTVSYVLFLK
+352 MVLLVMGCVLFLK
-365 ENSNRVN
+365 VNSNRVN
-372 TKSSFIFL
+372 VKSSLIFL

-385 LLTVGSVRTYHNT
+385 LLAVGSVRIYHNT

-408 NNDNYVEEISKST
+408 DNNNYIEEISKPKD
-421 EGDMDYALIGKNK
+421 GAMDYALIRKNK
-434 QVIIGEMS
+434 QAITDGI
-442 HRYTVSKASYNSI
+442 TPKFN
-455 ILKVDKKAN
+455 VDKVSYDSITLRIVERTNK
-464 QIPFFLYKGIPYEV
+464 IPFFLYKGIPYEV
-478 KVNDKN
+478 KLNGKN
-484 TKIKVG
+484 VKIDVG
-490 SILKLKVKRGDIIHY
+490 GILNIKAKRGDTIQVSSEATWWNYATFIM
-505 IKSLIFSLFQPLAKY
+505 
-520 NTYTNNKYCNSTY
+520 STVTILVVGIGIVFFEVRKKNRVSY
-533 YERRI
+533 KKRI
-538 VPPCSLRTNLNYIS
+538 RNIED
-552 AFNF
+552 

>member
-1 MKRSNLISKI
+1 MKRSNLISKF

-74 FNGMYPWLAG
+74 FNGMYPWLSG
-84 LVFIIPRALLSSPM
+84 LVFIIPRVLLSSPM

-106 LLNILTILNTYLL
+106 LLNILTILNVYLL

-131 IGVVLYQL
+131 IGVILYQL

-162 PLLMLGCHL
+162 PLLMLGCYL

-208 EIYRIFERKLSLK
+208 EIYRIFTRKLSLK

-281 IIFNIGII
+281 VIFNIGII
-289 CFVLLCILLMT
+289 CFTLLSILLGIA
-300 SIVSKANES
+300 IVSKVDGS
-309 WKKYILGAGII
+309 WKVYILGAGIV
-320 YILTLNIIPLPAS
+320 YILTLNIVPLPTNLA
-333 LPQTPVGIIQFT
+333 QTSIGMIQFT

-352 MILLTVSYVLFLK
+352 MILLTMGCVLLL
-365 ENSNRVN
+365 ETNSNGIN
-372 TKSSFIFL
+372 MKSSLIFL

-385 LLTVGSVRTYHNT
+385 MLTVGSVRTYHNT
-398 VNDDPIRYYI
+398 INDDPIRYYI
-408 NNDNYVEEISKST
+408 NDNNYIKEISEPR
-421 EGDMDYALIGKNK
+421 EGATDYALINRNK
-434 QVIIGEMS
+434 QAIINGITPKYS
-442 HRYTVSKASYNSI
+442 VSKVNYDSI
-455 ILKVDKKAN
+455 ILKMEKETNK
-464 QIPFFLYKGIPYEV
+464 IPFFLYKGVPYEV

-490 SILKLKVKRGDIIHY
+490 SILKLKVKRGDII
-505 IKSLIFSLFQPLAKY
+505 II
-520 NTYTNNKYCNSTY
+520 NSNATWW
-533 YERRI
+533 
-538 VPPCSLRTNLNYIS
+538 NYITFGVS
-552 AFNF
+552 LLTLLLIVLGITATEFLNSGKEYRNETINSNDNI